1 MKGLTLF
8 IFGLTWLFATIFAQ
22 VKKITK
28 PNILIILADDLGY
41 HDVSYYGTK
50 DVKTPNIDKL
60 CNDGVRFDR
69 FYSNSP
75 VCAPTR
81 ASLLSGRYPEMIG
94 VPGLIRQHADDNFGY
109 MTPGVV
115 LLPMLLKKAGYNTAL
130 VGKWNLGLES
140 PNTPNEKGFDHFHGF
155 LDDMMDDY
163 YNHLRYGN
171 NLLRLNKNT
180 INPKGHAT
188 DLFTDWAISYLNSQ
202 KNKRNPFILYLA
214 YTAPHIPIQPRQD
227 WLAKVQS
234 REKNITDGR
243 AKLVALIEHLD
254 DGIGKVIGTLRQ
266 NGQLENTLI
275 FFLSDNGGD
284 IKFHSYNG
292 DLRDGKGTMYEGG
305 IRVPAFVF
313 WNNHIPAGVVIS
325 DRLMTMDILPTIAEI
340 TGAKTNFAID
350 GRSFF
355 SLINGKAEALPER
368 PLFFVRREG
377 NTKFNGQTIQAII
390 HNNYKL
396 LQNSPYESYE
406 LYNLAKDPME
416 KNNVIQSEKDMY
428 LKLQPL
434 LMEQIQKG
442 GRVPWQKPA
451 TVN

>member
-1 MKGLTLF
+1 M
-8 IFGLTWLFATIFAQ
+8 
-22 VKKITK
+22 
-28 PNILIILADDLGY
+28 
-41 HDVSYYGTK
+41 
-50 DVKTPNIDKL
+50 
-60 CNDGVRFDR
+60 
-69 FYSNSP
+69 
-75 VCAPTR
+75 
-81 ASLLSGRYPEMIG
+81 SGRYPEMIG

-109 MTPGVV
+109 MKPGVM
-115 LLPMLLKKAGYNTAL
+115 LLPMLLKKTGYNTAL

-171 NLLRLNKNT
+171 NLLRLNKNV
-180 INPKGHAT
+180 IDPKGNAT
-188 DLFTDWAISYLNSQ
+188 DLFTEWAISYLNEQ
-202 KNKRNPFILYLA
+202 KNKTNPFFLYLA

-227 WLAKVQS
+227 WLNKVQS
-234 REKNITDGR
+234 REKNITEGR

-254 DGIGKVIGTLRQ
+254 DGIGKVIETLKQ
-266 NGQLENTLI
+266 NKHLDNTLI

-284 IKFHSYNG
+284 IKFHSDNG

-305 IRVPAFVF
+305 IRVPAIAF
-313 WNNHIPAGVVIS
+313 WKNHISQGTVINA
-325 DRLMTMDILPTIAEI
+325 RLMTMDILPTIAGI

-350 GRSFF
+350 GRSFL
-355 SLINGKAEALPER
+355 SLITGQRKEMPER

-390 HNNYKL
+390 YNNYKL
-396 LQNSPYESYE
+396 LQNSPYEPYE

-416 KNNVIQSEKDMY
+416 KNNIIQSEQDIY

-434 LMEQIQKG
+434 LMQQIQKG
-442 GRVPWQKPA
+442 GSVPWQKPEA
-451 TVN
+451 FKGR